1 MLQADIEDFLRN
13 KTGWLKKSPSV
24 LKERLFTISGIMND
38 LDTIIE
44 AQKNIRKELKNLKV
58 DDQIKGRLFYDIET
72 TPNIVLSWRVGNKIN
87 LTPDNIIEERKI
99 ICISWKWENSKDT
112 FSLHWDKDQNDKDM
126 IEKFVDVLHQADEA
140 IGHNSMNYDMKWI
153 RTRAL
158 FHGIA
163 VSPNIKQ
170 VDTLKIA
177 RRMFYL
183 NSNKLDYISKFLG
196 HEGKLST
203 EYGMWKKI
211 LLNNDRKELQK
222 MVTYCEQDVRELENI
237 FKEIRGYAKNTSHFG
252 VIENNDKCSCS
263 ECGSKKLKYHK
274 RLVTSGGTLSHEMR
288 CEVCGTFT
296 VFSNTDHT
304 KRMKWTH

>member
-1 MLQADIEDFLRN
+1 MIREKIEEFLRN
-13 KTGWLKKSPSV
+13 KTGWVKKSPTV
-24 LKERLFTISGIMND
+24 LNERLMTIGINADIEM
-38 LDTIIE
+38 ISE
-44 AQKNIRKELKNLKV
+44 AQKKVRTELKQKNL
-58 DDQIKGRLFYDIET
+58 DDHVKGRLFYDIET

-87 LTPDNIIEERKI
+87 LTHDNIIQERKI

-112 FSLHWDKDQNDKDM
+112 FSLHWDEDQNDKDM
-126 IEKFVDVLHQADEA
+126 IEKFVEVLHQADEA
-140 IGHNSMNYDMKWI
+140 IGHNSMNFDMKWI

-158 FHGIA
+158 HHGIP

-211 LLNNDRKELQK
+211 LMDNDRKELVK

-237 FKEIRGYAKNTSHFG
+237 FKEIRGYAQNTSHFG
-252 VIENNDKCSCS
+252 IIDNEDKCSCS
-263 ECGSKKLKYHK
+263 ECSSKKMKYHK
-274 RLVTSGGTLSHEMR
+274 KLVTARGTLSHELL
-288 CEVCGTFT
+288 CTECGTFT
-296 VFSNTDHT
+296 VFSNTDYT
-304 KRMKWTH
+304 KRMKWIH